1 MEFAE
6 HEFTDLVYKDNSGQ
20 PYHWLL
26 SKEKEKERKNNSK
39 HFYKHL
45 LGILAGFPSVA

>member
-20 PYHWLL
+20 PSLL